1 MNKPYS
7 EMSLEELYY
16 CLPYIEGEMAHGY
29 HSEETYSYVNKRIR
43 ELEAEKNEAK

>member
-7 EMSLEELYY
+7 EMTLEELEY

-29 HSEETYSYVNKRIR
+29 HSEETYSFIVARIR
-43 ELEAEKNEAK
+43 ELYAEKNEAE